1 MTREM
6 PSLQFWLFKEKRIF
20 FVVVKI
26 GFLESNLAE
35 VLNECS
41 FSFYTY
47 LLTQSFTSKKVFL

>member
-1 MTREM
+1 MGDAI
-6 PSLQFWLFKEKRIF
+6 PAILVIQGEKNF

-41 FSFYTY
+41 FNFYTY